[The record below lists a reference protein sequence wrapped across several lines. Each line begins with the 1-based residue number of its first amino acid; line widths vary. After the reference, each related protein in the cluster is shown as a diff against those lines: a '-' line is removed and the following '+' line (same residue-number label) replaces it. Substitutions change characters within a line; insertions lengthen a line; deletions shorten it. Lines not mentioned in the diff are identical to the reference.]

1 MATLTTTDADIANL
15 IRYATLRV
23 YMYAVEWH
31 RQCPPGNDRVEE
43 AHLRGAEER
52 VLREMRLGGWIA
64 EEESKEVCN
73 GACTQG

>member
-23 YMYAVEWH
+23 YMYAVDWH

-52 VLREMRLGGWIA
+52 VLHDMRRNGLIA
-64 EEESKEVCN
+64 EEETQTKEMSNVN
-73 GACTQG
+73 